1 MKPFEM
7 AQRNMIREY
16 IRVVYGR
23 GEADVIPY
31 RFHAHITS
39 KVRNLIRRYG
49 ETGFGD
55 KPESMDTVEY
65 WLSHLKPYTNL
76 MRPSD
81 AAAID
86 DWTGKTVCFSGR
98 MPNLSKAE
106 AGALVVRAGGQ
117 VTNSM
122 TKATTHLVCGGDFDT
137 KKVFLALERDIPMML
152 AYDFSACFPKPSA
165 AAGRKRKRGCAYDE

>member
-49 ETGFGD
+49 ETGYGD

-81 AAAID
+81 AAAFD

-106 AGALVVRAGGQ
+106 AGALVVQAGGQ

-137 KKVFLALERDIPMML
+137 KKAFLALERDLPMML
-152 AYDFSACFPKPSA
+152 ACDFSACL
-165 AAGRKRKRGCAYDE
+165 RG